1 MPSRKAARKPNKS
14 KERRSFR
21 ETVQFYMIDFKTPL
35 GKAIDIIIIALNLI
49 AVSIFVL
56 HTYDLSSAQQDML
69 WRLEMAVVG
78 IFIIEYALRLYGAPD
93 RSKHLKDTYSMIDL
107 AAILPT
113 LIILALPAS
122 VFVYDIR
129 FIQILRVLTVFRIF
143 RFLRFVSR
151 GHMLFGT
158 ISQEKI
164 NIAQLVFSI
173 IIFFFVYS
181 GIFYFVESPLNPK
194 VNNFGDAFY
203 FIVVAVST
211 VGFGD
216 IVPVTGVGKL
226 VTVVMIISGII
237 LIPFQAARIFR
248 AWMASDREKRTSVCP
263 GCGLDR
269 HDADARYCKACGE
282 ALPGNR

>member
-1 MPSRKAARKPNKS
+1 MPGLKAARQSNIKNG
-14 KERRSFR
+14 RSFR

-35 GKAIDIIIIALNLI
+35 GRAIDIFIIALNLI

-56 HTYDLSSAQQDML
+56 HTYDLSSAQQEML
-69 WRLEMAVVG
+69 WRLEIAVVG
-78 IFIIEYALRLYGAPD
+78 VFIIEYALRLYGAPD
-93 RSKHLKDTYSMIDL
+93 RGKHLKDAYSMIDL

-113 LIILALPAS
+113 LILLALPAS
-122 VFVYDIR
+122 FFVYDIR
-129 FIQILRVLTVFRIF
+129 FIQILRVLAVFRIF
-143 RFLRFVSR
+143 RFLRFVSKS
-151 GHMLFGT
+151 HMLFET
-158 ISQEKI
+158 ISQGKI
-164 NIAQLVFSI
+164 NIAQLVFSVV
-173 IIFFFVYS
+173 IFFFVYS

-248 AWMASDREKRTSVCP
+248 AWMASDRERKVQICP

-282 ALPGNR
+282 ALPGDG

>member
-1 MPSRKAARKPNKS
+1 MPRRDTAKQGKKNNDG
-14 KERRSFR
+14 RSFR

-35 GKAIDIIIIALNLI
+35 GRAIDIVIIVLNLI

-56 HTYDLSSAQQDML
+56 HTYDLSSAQQEML
-69 WRLEMAVVG
+69 WRLEIAVVAV
-78 IFIIEYALRLYGAPD
+78 FIMEYALRLYGAPD
-93 RSKHLKDTYSMIDL
+93 RGKHLKDAYSMIDL

-113 LIILALPAS
+113 LIIMVLPAS
-122 VFVYDIR
+122 AFVYDIR

-143 RFLRFVSR
+143 RFLRFVSKS
-151 GHMLFGT
+151 HMLFGT
-158 ISQEKI
+158 ISQGKI
-164 NIAQLVFSI
+164 NIARLVFSI

-216 IVPVTGVGKL
+216 IVPVTGIGKL

-248 AWMASDREKRTSVCP
+248 AWMASDRERKVQICP

-269 HDADARYCKACGE
+269 HDADAIYCKACGE
-282 ALPGNR
+282 ALPGDR

>member
-1 MPSRKAARKPNKS
+1 MPGLKAARQSNIKNG
-14 KERRSFR
+14 RSFR

-35 GKAIDIIIIALNLI
+35 GRAIDIIIIALNLI

-56 HTYDLSSAQQDML
+56 HTYDLSSAQQEML
-69 WRLEMAVVG
+69 WRLEIAVVAV
-78 IFIIEYALRLYGAPD
+78 FIMEYALRLYGAPD
-93 RSKHLKDTYSMIDL
+93 RGKHLKDAYSMIDL

-113 LIILALPAS
+113 LIIMVLPAS
-122 VFVYDIR
+122 FFVYDIR

-143 RFLRFVSR
+143 RFLRFVSKS
-151 GHMLFGT
+151 HMLFGT
-158 ISQEKI
+158 ISQGKI
-164 NIAQLVFSI
+164 NIARLVFSI

-181 GIFYFVESPLNPK
+181 GIFYFVESPLNSK

-216 IVPVTGVGKL
+216 IVPVTGIGKL

-248 AWMASDREKRTSVCP
+248 AWMASDRERKVQICP

-282 ALPGNR
+282 ALPGDR

>member
-1 MPSRKAARKPNKS
+1 MPRRDTAKQGKKNNDG
-14 KERRSFR
+14 RSFR

-35 GKAIDIIIIALNLI
+35 GRAIDIIIIALNLI

-56 HTYDLSSAQQDML
+56 HTYDLSSAQQEML
-69 WRLEMAVVG
+69 WRLEVAVVG
-78 IFIIEYALRLYGAPD
+78 VFIMEYALRLYGAPD
-93 RSKHLKDTYSMIDL
+93 RGKHLKDTYSMIDL

-113 LIILALPAS
+113 LILLGLPAS
-122 VFVYDIR
+122 FFVYDIR
-129 FIQILRVLTVFRIF
+129 FIQILRVLAVFRIF
-143 RFLRFVSR
+143 RFLRFVSKS
-151 GHMLFGT
+151 HMLFET
-158 ISQEKI
+158 ISQGKI
-164 NIAQLVFSI
+164 NIAQLVFSVV
-173 IIFFFVYS
+173 IFFFVYS

-248 AWMASDREKRTSVCP
+248 AWMASDRERKGLICP

-282 ALPGNR
+282 ALPGDR

>member
-1 MPSRKAARKPNKS
+1 MPGLKAARQSNIKNG
-14 KERRSFR
+14 RSFR

-35 GKAIDIIIIALNLI
+35 GKAIDITIIALNLI

-56 HTYDLSSAQQDML
+56 HTYDLSSAQQEML
-69 WRLEMAVVG
+69 WRLEIAVVG
-78 IFIIEYALRLYGAPD
+78 VFIMEYALRLYGAPD
-93 RSKHLKDTYSMIDL
+93 RGKHLKDAYSMIDL

-113 LIILALPAS
+113 LILLALPAS
-122 VFVYDIR
+122 AFVYDIR

-143 RFLRFVSR
+143 RFLRFVSKS
-151 GHMLFGT
+151 HMLFGT
-158 ISQEKI
+158 ISQGKI
-164 NIAQLVFSI
+164 NIARLVFSI

-248 AWMASDREKRTSVCP
+248 AWMASDRERKVQICP

-282 ALPGNR
+282 PLPGDR

>member
-1 MPSRKAARKPNKS
+1 MPGLKAAKEPNK
-14 KERRSFR
+14 KNGGRSFR

-35 GKAIDIIIIALNLI
+35 GRAIDIVIIALNLI

-56 HTYDLSSAQQDML
+56 HTYDLSSSQQEML
-69 WRLEMAVVG
+69 WKLEIAVVG
-78 IFIIEYALRLYGAPD
+78 VFVIEYALRLYGAPN
-93 RSKHLKDTYSMIDL
+93 RIEHLKDTYSMIDL

-113 LIILALPAS
+113 FILLVLPAS
-122 VFVYDIR
+122 FFVYDIR

-143 RFLRFVSR
+143 RFLRFVSKS
-151 GHMLFGT
+151 HMLFGT

-248 AWMASDREKRTSVCP
+248 AWMASERERKVQICP

-269 HDADARYCKACGE
+269 HDSDARYCKACGE
-282 ALPGNR
+282 ALPGDG

>member
-1 MPSRKAARKPNKS
+1 MPGLKAARQSNIKNG
-14 KERRSFR
+14 RSFR

-35 GKAIDIIIIALNLI
+35 GRAIDIIIIALNLI

-56 HTYDLSSAQQDML
+56 HTYDLSSAQQEML
-69 WRLEMAVVG
+69 WRLEIAVVG
-78 IFIIEYALRLYGAPD
+78 VFIIEYALRLYGAPD
-93 RSKHLKDTYSMIDL
+93 RGKHLKDAYSMIDL

-113 LIILALPAS
+113 LIIMVLPAS
-122 VFVYDIR
+122 AFVYDIR

-143 RFLRFVSR
+143 RFLRFVSKS
-151 GHMLFGT
+151 HMLFGT
-158 ISQEKI
+158 ISQGKI
-164 NIAQLVFSI
+164 NIARLVFSI

-216 IVPVTGVGKL
+216 IVPVTGIGKL

-248 AWMASDREKRTSVCP
+248 AWMASDRERKVQICP

-282 ALPGNR
+282 ALPGDR

>member
-1 MPSRKAARKPNKS
+1 
-14 KERRSFR
+14 
-21 ETVQFYMIDFKTPL
+21 MIDFKTPL

>member
-1 MPSRKAARKPNKS
+1 MPSPKAAREPN
-14 KERRSFR
+14 ERKVGRSFR

-35 GKAIDIIIIALNLI
+35 GRAIDIVIIALNLI

-56 HTYDLSSAQQDML
+56 HTYDLSSAQQEML
-69 WRLEMAVVG
+69 WRLEIAVVG
-78 IFIIEYALRLYGAPD
+78 VFIIEYALRLYGAPD
-93 RSKHLKDTYSMIDL
+93 RGKHLKDAYSMIDL

-113 LIILALPAS
+113 LILMVLPAS
-122 VFVYDIR
+122 FFVYDIR
-129 FIQILRVLTVFRIF
+129 FIQILRVLAVFRIF
-143 RFLRFVSR
+143 RFLRFVSNGR
-151 GHMLFGT
+151 MLFGT
-158 ISQEKI
+158 ISQGKI
-164 NIAQLVFSI
+164 NIAQLVFSVV
-173 IIFFFVYS
+173 IFFFVYS

-248 AWMASDREKRTSVCP
+248 AWMASDRERKALICP

-282 ALPGNR
+282 ALPGDR

>member
-1 MPSRKAARKPNKS
+1 MPGLKAARPSDKRK
-14 KERRSFR
+14 KGRSFR

-56 HTYDLSSAQQDML
+56 HTYDLSSAQQETL
-69 WRLEMAVVG
+69 WRLEIAVVG
-78 IFIIEYALRLYGAPD
+78 VFIIEYALRLYGAPN
-93 RSKHLKDTYSMIDL
+93 RSKHLKDAYSMIDL

-113 LIILALPAS
+113 LILLALPAS
-122 VFVYDIR
+122 FFVYDIR
-129 FIQILRVLTVFRIF
+129 FIQILRVLAVFRIF

-158 ISQEKI
+158 ISQGKI
-164 NIAQLVFSI
+164 NIAQLVFSV

-248 AWMASDREKRTSVCP
+248 AWMASDREKKALICP

-269 HDADARYCKACGE
+269 HDVDARYCKACGE
-282 ALPGNR
+282 ALPGDR